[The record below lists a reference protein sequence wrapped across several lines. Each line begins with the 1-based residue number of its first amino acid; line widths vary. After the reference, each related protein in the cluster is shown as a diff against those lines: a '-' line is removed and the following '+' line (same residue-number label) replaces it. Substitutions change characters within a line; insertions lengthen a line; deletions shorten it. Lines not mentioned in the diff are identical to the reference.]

1 MRHSFDVAR
10 QGYLNLLPGAP
21 RTGTGDTAAMVAA
34 RAAFLEAGH
43 YRVIADAVT
52 ADAVIADAVTAA
64 AVTTVATAAVAGEC
78 CIELGAGTGHYL
90 AQVLDAVSRWTGLAL
105 DVSAHAARRAARAHP
120 RMGAVVCDAW
130 GPLPVRSSV
139 AAVLLSVFAPRNGPE
154 IARVLRPGGA
164 LVVVTPSTAH
174 LAELVQGLG
183 LISVEAHK
191 QHRLN
196 RQLDPFL
203 SAEWAHP
210 VERLM
215 RLGHQDIEALV
226 GMGPSAYHTDP
237 VAMRQRIAALP
248 DPMPVT
254 ASVIVSVY
262 RRT

>member
-1 MRHSFDVAR
+1 
-10 QGYLNLLPGAP
+10 
-21 RTGTGDTAAMVAA
+21 MVAA
-34 RAAFLEAGH
+34 RAAFLGSGH
-43 YRVIADAVT
+43 YRVLADAVT
-52 ADAVIADAVTAA
+52 TA

-164 LVVVTPSTAH
+164 LVVVTPSTSH
-174 LAELVQGLG
+174 LAELVHGVG
-183 LISVEAHK
+183 LISVQAHK
-191 QHRLN
+191 QQRLN
-196 RQLDPFL
+196 RQLAPFL

-210 VERLM
+210 VERAM

-226 GMGPSAYHTDP
+226 AMGPSAYHTDP

-248 DPMPVT
+248 NPMPVT

-262 RRT
+262 RRA